1 MYLFNYHI
9 CMYLNIYLCLFI
21 MPKWSE
27 LYIYFIPF
35 PTVLHCDV
43 LEWCSTSH
51 AFSMV
56 FHSSWVNVD
65 MAKFTKARVVMMASC
80 RSFRSICAS
89 VPLLCRQGASME
101 LVHYVFHP
109 PLPKQSNWV
118 YGWNNAGVS
127 INTSE
132 LPGWSPLWVR
142 FLMFHQWNLAYL
154 LDPSELLP
162 GMDCFDGIYS
172 SHLSSIKLMDGS
184 DPSDTLEID
193 SRYSLVS
200 WKWNIIDTLT
210 INI

>member
-65 MAKFTKARVVMMASC
+65 MAKFTKARVVMMASLSLPKRFSMKKVEFHQVGQSC

-89 VPLLCRQGASME
+89 VPLSFSADKELQWKWSTMCFTPPPQTIELSVWVKQCRCFHRHFWIARVKSSVSSVSYVSPME
-101 LVHYVFHP
+101 PCL
-109 PLPKQSNWV
+109 LIRS
-118 YGWNNAGVS
+118 
-127 INTSE
+127 
-132 LPGWSPLWVR
+132 LWT
-142 FLMFHQWNLAYL
+142 A
-154 LDPSELLP
+154 
-162 GMDCFDGIYS
+162 
-172 SHLSSIKLMDGS
+172 
-184 DPSDTLEID
+184 
-193 SRYSLVS
+193 SRYGLFWRYIFILPVF
-200 WKWNIIDTLT
+200 N
-210 INI
+210 

>member
-89 VPLLCRQGASME
+89 VPLLCWQGASME
-101 LVHYVFHP
+101 VVHYVFHP
-109 PLPKQSNWV
+109 PPPQTIELSVWVKQCRCFHRHFWIARVKSS
-118 YGWNNAGVS
+118 VS
-127 INTSE
+127 SVSYV
-132 LPGWSPLWVR
+132 SPMEPCLLIRSLWT
-142 FLMFHQWNLAYL
+142 A
-154 LDPSELLP
+154 
-162 GMDCFDGIYS
+162 
-172 SHLSSIKLMDGS
+172 
-184 DPSDTLEID
+184 
-193 SRYSLVS
+193 SRYGLFWRYIFIPPVF
-200 WKWNIIDTLT
+200 N
-210 INI
+210 